1 MFSLFRKKTTTADEL
16 KFADIDG
23 SPLQEGDLVQAMRY
37 ELGRCRI
44 VKTDQGLVYE
54 SLEDGRQVSWTKMI
68 DAATRN
74 QKVRKS

>member
-1 MFSLFRKKTTTADEL
+1 MFSLFRKKTTTAGEL

-44 VKTDQGLVYE
+44 VKTNQRLVYE